1 MEFNYQFDEFSE
13 SFFAGRDYCLLG
25 NGYLRLVVQL
35 KNNFGSSGNAIL
47 LNLLPSDDYRAR
59 RFLLLAHHAFKE
71 MPSCVAVRHEGRF
84 YQADSRQIGTR
95 SLSYEQTFERGIPT
109 LRIRWKA
116 LYELSRDVTP
126 RITDEQIEDV
136 ALAPGNIG
144 LAAKGPVHEEPRS
157 PITVTECIWCPPG
170 LPALIREVSVKNES
184 SRAVSGMEVWHFLA
198 PNKLFLPHARL
209 LTESKAGGD
218 GSGQTAASGYWG
230 GAPQFLGVAALE
242 KDGRH
247 LIAEYPD
254 AIDLAAAGAK
264 ASRRRLDNPFM
275 GPHLAAGAR
284 LPRLGPGQ
292 SATVRFAIAYGK
304 SQEEM
309 MAAVRTLRAE
319 KTVRTRAEA
328 SWDALT
334 SVTTGD
340 ARLDRLYLSAKAG
353 IRAAI
358 SSHEKRGRIN
368 AGILQYDA
376 EWSRDHDFIAA
387 AAAMNGQTELAQDA
401 LEYALENLTDDRGH
415 CFCGAAW
422 AGEDKDYQI
431 DTNGIRL
438 WAVWL
443 HHAYTGET
451 RLLRRQWPRLQA
463 LLGVFFDPVR
473 WVPRAGMLAS
483 TRDCW
488 ERWENCG
495 LVPGFELEHQ
505 VWACMGLDKGADLA
519 EIMGDGELAARCRA
533 RSTEIWNAVR
543 SHPRYALMQAG
554 HFMKRR
560 TLAGPFQLTANAY
573 REARVGYLEPDS
585 SEIQPILTGLAAGSS
600 AAARATLRRLEKL
613 WNQDGLWKC
622 GGYTRYNITSDPDQT
637 SGPWPG
643 VTIMVARAAL
653 AARQW
658 SIWSRAMDW
667 VYRCAE
673 PTWTLFEHYDYVAA
687 DKRNRRWYRGGIIPW
702 LSFAE
707 PSMLMVQDLLG
718 FRPSPGGVAIQPIL
732 PPGVRYLKA
741 RVPYRG
747 HSVEVVVRGR
757 GAACRSVRVDGKLHD
772 GFDSRGAWLEPLDRP
787 AKVELV
793 FG

>member
-71 MPSCVAVRHEGRF
+71 MPSGVAVRQGGRF
-84 YQADSRQIGTR
+84 YQADSRQIGTE
-95 SLSYEQTFERGIPT
+95 SLRYEQTFERGIPT
-109 LRIRWKA
+109 LRVRWQA
-116 LYELSRDVTP
+116 CYELSRDTTP

-144 LAAKGPVHEEPRS
+144 LAAKGPSREEPRS
-157 PITVTECIWCPPG
+157 PFTVTERIWCPPG
-170 LPALIREVSVKNES
+170 LPAVIREVTVKNTS
-184 SRAVSGMEVWHFLA
+184 SGVVSGMEVWHFLA

-209 LTESKAGGD
+209 LSDKSGNGGRNE
-218 GSGQTAASGYWG
+218 TAASGYWG
-230 GAPQFLGVAALE
+230 GARQFLGLACLDTGAW
-242 KDGRH
+242 H
-247 LIAEYPD
+247 LIAEYPN
-254 AIDLAAAGAK
+254 AIDMAAVRETPG
-264 ASRRRLDNPFM
+264 RRSLRDPFM

-284 LPRLGPGQ
+284 LPRLGRGQ
-292 SATVRFAIAYGK
+292 SATVRFAVAYGK
-304 SQEEM
+304 TQQEM
-309 MAAVRTLRAE
+309 TAAARALRAE
-319 KTVRTRAEA
+319 KTVRVRAEK

-334 SVTTGD
+334 SVVTAD
-340 ARLDRLYLSAKAG
+340 ARLDTLYRASKAG

-387 AAAMNGQTELAQDA
+387 AAAMNGQTDLAQDA

-438 WAVWL
+438 WALWV
-443 HHAYTGET
+443 HHVYTGET
-451 RLLRRQWPRLQA
+451 RLLRRHAPRIRS

-505 VWACMGLDKGADLA
+505 VWACMGLEKGADLA
-519 EIMGDGELAARCRA
+519 EILGDTALAARCRA
-533 RSTEIWNAVR
+533 RATEIWDAVR
-543 SHPRYALMQAG
+543 SHPRYALMQSG

-560 TLAGPFQLTANAY
+560 TLAGAFQLTANAY
-573 REARVGYLEPDS
+573 RGARVGYLEPDS
-585 SEIQPILTGLAAGSS
+585 SEIQPILTGLASGSS
-600 AAARATLRRLEKL
+600 AAARATLRRMEKL
-613 WNQDGLWKC
+613 WNQDGLWKH
-622 GGYTRYNITSDPDQT
+622 GGYTRYNITSDPDQS

-643 VTIMVARAAL
+643 VTILVARAAL

-658 SIWSRAMDW
+658 DVWSRAMDW
-667 VYRCAE
+667 VYRNAE

-687 DKRNRRWYRGGIIPW
+687 DKKNRRWYRGGIIPW

-707 PSMLMVQDLLG
+707 PSILMVQDLLG
-718 FRPSPGGVAIQPIL
+718 FRPCRAGIAIQPIL
-732 PPGVRYLKA
+732 PPGVRSLKA

-747 HSVEVVVRGR
+747 HRVEVVVRGR
-757 GAACRSVRVDGKLHD
+757 GATCRWVRVDGKPHD
-772 GFDSRGAWLEPLDRP
+772 GFDSRGAWLEPLDKSV
-787 AKVELV
+787 KVELE